1 MIIAVDASGGD
12 YAPHEIV
19 KGAIKA
25 NQEYEVDI
33 ALVGKKT
40 ILHVLLGQNLKKSG
54 ITIVDADEV
63 IGFDEHPAK
72 AIRNKPDSSIV
83 VGTNLV
89 KKGEAAAFVSA
100 GNSGATFL
108 AALMILGRVP
118 GIERPAI
125 GTLLDITPPNPVLL
139 IDAGANADCRP
150 AHLVQFAQMGSLYM
164 ENVLRIKSPR
174 IGLLSNGAEEEKGS
188 RLVVETN
195 KLLSESELNFIG
207 NIEGHD
213 IVKRSAD
220 VAVTDGFTGN
230 IVLKTIE
237 GLGEAFRVSLGHI
250 GDAIYSTHNIRGK
263 LLLDIVGLH
272 SWAAKLDY
280 REYGGASLLGVN
292 GNIVISHGRSQARA
306 IKNAIGLAKQ
316 AAERGI
322 LDIMQDYSEQFSRFQ
337 SEEERVHFVKSK
349 RTYTADGK

>member
-25 NQEYEVDI
+25 NQEYKVEI

-40 ILHVLLGQNLKKSG
+40 IMHVLAGQNLRDTG

-63 IGFDEHPAK
+63 IGFNEHPMK
-72 AIRNKPDSSIV
+72 AVRSKPDSSIV
-83 VGTNLV
+83 VGMNLV
-89 KKGEAAAFVSA
+89 KNGEAAAFVSA
-100 GNSGATFL
+100 GNSGAVFV
-108 AALMILGRVP
+108 AALMILGKVP

-125 GTLLDITPPNPVLL
+125 GTILDITPPNPILL

-150 AHLVQFAQMGSLYM
+150 NHLVQFAQMGALYM
-164 ENVLRIKSPR
+164 ENVLGIKSPR
-174 IGLLSNGAEEEKGS
+174 IGLLSNGSEDEKGS
-188 RLVVETN
+188 RLVIETN
-195 KLLSESELNFIG
+195 KLLTDSGLNFLG
-207 NIEGHD
+207 NMEGHD
-213 IVKRSAD
+213 IVKRNVD
-220 VAVTDGFTGN
+220 VVVTDGFTGN

-237 GLGEAFRVSLGHI
+237 GMGEIFRVSLGHI
-250 GDAIYSTHNIRGK
+250 GDAVYSTYNIRGK
-263 LLLDIVGLH
+263 LLLDLVGLH

-316 AAERGI
+316 AVERNI
-322 LDIMQDYSEQFSRFQ
+322 LSEMQGYTDQFNKFKT
-337 SEEERVHFVKSK
+337 EEEQPRTDK
-349 RTYTADGK
+349 REGTD